1 MCVRFCCCFN
11 FVFRGGSLKAKTAA
25 TTSWICCFFSCIF
38 CCCGGLYPTT
48 NTNTKIKIKTKT
60 NPPVYQEQEIRI
72 GRLGFFFVRF
82 CIYLHLLPSMDIF
95 FCYCNFINLGFR
107 GLRLLSFISLLYS
120 QNYYITQINKHA
132 VFRTFSPYP
141 HR

>member
-38 CCCGGLYPTT
+38 FCCGGLYPTT
-48 NTNTKIKIKTKT
+48 NTNTKIKTKT

>member
-48 NTNTKIKIKTKT
+48 NTNTKIKTKT

>member
-1 MCVRFCCCFN
+1 M
-11 FVFRGGSLKAKTAA
+11 FVFVAALILYLEVGPLKAKAA
-25 TTSWICCFFSCIF
+25 TTTKVWINKFTVFSRVFF
-38 CCCGGLYPTT
+38 CCGGLYPTNKHKNRNKNKHT
-48 NTNTKIKIKTKT
+48 
-60 NPPVYQEQEIRI
+60 RI
-72 GRLGFFFVRF
+72 SRTRDPYWKVGIFLCSFLYIFALASFYGF
-82 CIYLHLLPSMDIF
+82 F